1 MPQALKASGATLTVM
16 IANCNRRVRG
26 LRHCAA
32 IGGRFM
38 TTKRDRSRCSTRR
51 RTIADMSLIGVADA
65 LPAVDAQ
72 RERVATLPSDIAPIR
87 GMNLALIRIEDTH
100 SDDARRPINVG
111 HTAWGGAGGPRSSI
125 GNPDRKRLTLTLY
138 PLGHTRRHSAPDL
151 RESPRTAVFLTGNGL
166 FPGPGGLAT
175 QETRVFGAVCLPR
188 GLDMKSLM
196 DTPRRPYHRKQ
207 NLPNALRAAARA
219 ILDEAGPDV
228 VGLRETARRVGVS
241 ATAAY
246 RHFTNKEDLLA
257 SIAAEGFRELA
268 ASMEPGATEKDP
280 LRGVSLA
287 YVEFALQKRGLFRLM
302 FGPILVQR
310 AKYPELDEAARSVFS
325 LLQRVAVSID
335 EQPRENNAVGMAAW
349 GLVHGLSSLFID
361 GLVPETYARGMANA
375 ILVQRPRPG
384 YQATA

>member
-1 MPQALKASGATLTVM
+1 MSATWVERRKGRDSGL
-16 IANCNRRVRG
+16 
-26 LRHCAA
+26 
-32 IGGRFM
+32 
-38 TTKRDRSRCSTRR
+38 
-51 RTIADMSLIGVADA
+51 
-65 LPAVDAQ
+65 
-72 RERVATLPSDIAPIR
+72 
-87 GMNLALIRIEDTH
+87 
-100 SDDARRPINVG
+100 
-111 HTAWGGAGGPRSSI
+111 GGAGGPRSSI

-175 QETRVFGAVCLPR
+175 QETRVFGAVRLPR

-257 SIAAEGFRELA
+257 SIAAEGFRGHCRINRFYWPLLA
-268 ASMEPGATEKDP
+268 S
-280 LRGVSLA
+280 
-287 YVEFALQKRGLFRLM
+287 
-302 FGPILVQR
+302 
-310 AKYPELDEAARSVFS
+310 
-325 LLQRVAVSID
+325 
-335 EQPRENNAVGMAAW
+335 EQESDSTNPMG
-349 GLVHGLSSLFID
+349 
-361 GLVPETYARGMANA
+361 
-375 ILVQRPRPG
+375 
-384 YQATA
+384 